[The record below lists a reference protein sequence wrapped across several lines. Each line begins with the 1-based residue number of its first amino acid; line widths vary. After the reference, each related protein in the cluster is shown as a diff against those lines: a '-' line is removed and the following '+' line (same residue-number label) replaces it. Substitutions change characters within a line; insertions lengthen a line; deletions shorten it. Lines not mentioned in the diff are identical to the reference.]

1 MLNKLSLQM
10 SLIIGIAIMG
20 ILGVILALYVD
31 VTYRRIALDHQRLA
45 LEEIVRLRVGDLF
58 QELEKYS
65 RDLGQSVQNNAD
77 FRRSLV
83 ARDADSA
90 KAYMQQQ
97 FHQYFVTAGILK
109 LNSLI
114 ALDLNFNEVSKAIN
128 DKAITLG
135 RGGVSCGNLHKK
147 ARLRKGVSRL
157 KVISELCLNKGYPFM
172 HALIPIGGLRLQGY
186 LEVVTDPTYTVSNI
200 EKNLGLPLRIS
211 FLDNTNAFVSDRWPV
226 GDVPAHSILASY
238 IPSTGTGD
246 NAFKISV
253 IQDIHQYEIQL
264 RETRIALMLTVAVV
278 VIIVSILMFSFIKY
292 TTVYPLQKLVM
303 HLRKIQHD
311 SKHLGTT
318 IATKGN
324 KDVQTL
330 ASGLNEMTKELKRL
344 YDELQHSNEELMT
357 EIKVRENAEVQLKL
371 SRVHL
376 EELVEQRTADLAI
389 ARDAALKAS
398 QSKTQFLA
406 NMSHELRTPLNAIIG
421 YTELLLEDA
430 RELSINSMSDDLSKV
445 HSAARHLLIL
455 IKDVLDLTKIEAGKI
470 ELELSHIN
478 IAPCINEM
486 CHTIMPMMDASG
498 NNFIVECQDDIGVM
512 YVDATKLR
520 QTLLNLLSNAAKFTK
535 NGKVHLQVKRYNDN
549 GIEKIVFAVKDNGI
563 GLTDDEVS
571 KIFDP
576 FTQADSSTTRKY
588 GGTGLGLAISRN
600 FCQLMGGDLTVRSKK
615 GEGSEFFVVIPV
627 KVKDITHTD
636 FQIEEFDEIIDA
648 RQFRFGRYTNTAE
661 RRSYISSIMFV
672 NEESILARQFA
683 RYFELKGF
691 SSKVATDAES
701 CKQLLDH
708 QHFDVVVVEIEIA
721 STDDWQLVRT
731 IQKRPGLEH
740 RSIILLGDRSQ
751 AEKGLALGAV
761 DCLSVPTDKSMLQAV
776 VNDCVRGRAIQA
788 EMKQQK

>member
-31 VTYRRIALDHQRLA
+31 VTYRRIALGHQQLA

-65 RDLGQSVQNNAD
+65 RDLGQSVQNNND
-77 FRRSLV
+77 FRRSLI
-83 ARDADSA
+83 A
-90 KAYMQQQ
+90 KDVEAAKTYMQQH

-114 ALDLNFNEVSKAIN
+114 AFDLDFNEVSKAVS
-128 DKAITLG
+128 DKAISLG
-135 RGGVSCGNLHKK
+135 QGGTSCKNLLDI
-147 ARLRKGVSRL
+147 ARVRKGVNRL
-157 KVISELCLNKGYPFM
+157 KVISDLCLTNGYPFM
-172 HALIPIGGLRLQGY
+172 HALVPVGGLRLLGY
-186 LEVVTDPTYTVSNI
+186 LEVVTDPTYTVTKI
-200 EKNLGLPLRIS
+200 EKDLGLPLRIS
-211 FLDNTNAFVSDRWPV
+211 FLNNSNAFVSERWPV
-226 GDVPAHSILASY
+226 GDVPAHTILANY
-238 IPSTGTGD
+238 IPLTGD
-246 NAFKISV
+246 GENAFKISV
-253 IQDIHQYEIQL
+253 IQDIYQYETQL

-278 VIIVSILMFSFIKY
+278 VIIVSMLMFSFIKY
-292 TTVYPLQKLVM
+292 TTVYPLQKLEE

-311 SKHLGTT
+311 SKYLGTT
-318 IATKGN
+318 ISTKGN

-330 ASGLNEMTKELKRL
+330 AFGLNEMTKELKRL
-344 YDELQHSNEELMT
+344 YDELQNTNEDLMT

-371 SRVHL
+371 SRIHL
-376 EELVEQRTADLAI
+376 EELVDQRTADLAI

-430 RELSINSMSDDLSKV
+430 KELSASSMFEDLGKV

-470 ELELSHIN
+470 ELELSYVDM
-478 IAPCINEM
+478 APFISEM
-486 CHTIMPMMDASG
+486 CHTVMPLIDANG
-498 NNFIVECQDDIGVM
+498 NNYVVECHDNVGVI
-512 YVDATKLR
+512 YVDQTKLR

-535 NGKVHLQVKRYNDN
+535 NGNVNLNVKRFNDN
-549 GIEKIVFAVKDNGI
+549 GIEKIIFSVKDTGI
-563 GLTDDEVS
+563 GLTPDEVS

-600 FCQLMGGDLTVRSKK
+600 FCQLMGGDLTVSSQK
-615 GEGSEFFVVIPV
+615 GIGSEFFVILPV
-627 KVKDITHTD
+627 KVKDIIHADYKT
-636 FQIEEFDEIIDA
+636 EEIDEIIDA
-648 RQFRFGRYTNTAE
+648 RQYRFGRYADRTE

-672 NEESILARQFA
+672 NEELILARQFA
-683 RYFELKGF
+683 RYFQLKGF
-691 SSKVATDAES
+691 TSKVATDADACMNLLES
-701 CKQLLDH
+701 QN
-708 QHFDVVVVEIEIA
+708 FDVIVVELEIA
-721 STDDWQLVRT
+721 GANNWQLVKA
-731 IQKRPGLEH
+731 IQKLPGAQY
-740 RSIILLGDRSQ
+740 RSIILLGDRS
-751 AEKGLALGAV
+751 LADKAFAMGAV

-776 VNDCVRGRAIQA
+776 INDCVRGRAIPA
-788 EMKQQK
+788 EIKQQK